1 MCPTRALDHPP
12 VEGFVVERGGDMDR
26 DALREAFMH
35 ATSGNWRQHVAY
47 IDRILDE
54 AAEAQLVDA

>member
-1 MCPTRALDHPP
+1 
-12 VEGFVVERGGDMDR
+12 MDR

-35 ATSGNWRQHVAY
+35 ATAGNWRQHLDY

-54 AAEAQLVDA
+54 AAEATLVDA

>member
-1 MCPTRALDHPP
+1 
-12 VEGFVVERGGDMDR
+12 MDR

-35 ATSGNWRQHVAY
+35 ATSGNWRQHVDY